1 MLCHTK
7 DSLETE
13 IKIYIIR
20 NSITGITQNSINVR
34 CRIGNRPLET
44 FYVLCLHLEA
54 RVWETTAPQ
63 ELREELCVEKM
74 SQAEILTA
82 PHAQQHTRSIVWNAD
97 AQETHSHREAIE
109 ISSPSNRT
117 RRRHNIRD
125 VSRTARSACVVVNS
139 GKRPPLC
146 YCRKLQCS
154 VLFGGIGS
162 VTATEMSALQKP
174 EEEGVP

>member
-1 MLCHTK
+1 MLQHIAILHVMLCHTK

-20 NSITGITQNSINVR
+20 NSITGITYKILLMVR

-44 FYVLCLHLEA
+44 FYVLCLHL
-54 RVWETTAPQ
+54 
-63 ELREELCVEKM
+63 

-117 RRRHNIRD
+117 RRRHNIQD